1 MAMPMPSN
9 ALALTRLLAAER
21 SSLLRWIARIV
32 GEPAAEDVTQSLYL
46 RVQRV
51 EDRPPIANK
60 RAYLFQLA
68 ANEAW
73 DQGRKLARQRRI
85 QAEADAILWGAE
97 CPPAVDRVLIARE
110 ELARV
115 MEAADRLSEPAR
127 TIFWLNRIQ
136 GLPQRDIAEQ
146 LGVSRTTVEKHI
158 RRAMALLSDARDRA

>member
-1 MAMPMPSN
+1 MPTN
-9 ALALTRLLAAER
+9 ALALSRLLAAER
-21 SSLLRWIARIV
+21 PSLVRWVARIV

-51 EDRPPIANK
+51 EDHPPIDNK

-73 DQGRKLARQRRI
+73 DQGREQARQRKI
-85 QAEADAILWGAE
+85 QAEADAILWGTDG
-97 CPPAVDRVLIARE
+97 PPAVDRVMIARE

-115 MEAADRLSEPAR
+115 LDAADGLSEPTR
-127 TIFWLNRIQ
+127 TIFWLNRIKNV
-136 GLPQRDIAEQ
+136 PQRDIAKQ

-158 RRAMALLSDARDRA
+158 RRAMALLSDARDKG